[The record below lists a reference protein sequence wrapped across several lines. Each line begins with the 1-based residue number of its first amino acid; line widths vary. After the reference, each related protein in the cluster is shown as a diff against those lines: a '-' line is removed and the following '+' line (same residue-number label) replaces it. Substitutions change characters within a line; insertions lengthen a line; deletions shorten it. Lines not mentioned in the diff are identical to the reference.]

1 MVHWTRRQFL
11 RQAAVAGSLLGAGS
25 LPGRAPAAG
34 RGSGDPLYLG
44 FLGVG
49 GQGYENLNAMAKE
62 RVVALCDVDQNHLDR
77 ASAGFPK
84 ARKYADFRRLFEREK
99 GLDGV
104 VISTPDH
111 THAPAILMA
120 LKRGL
125 HVYCEKPLCHS
136 VHEARTLTEVA
147 LRRKVVTQMGTNVQ
161 SLESFLRTVELIWA
175 GAIGEVTEVH
185 VWTNRPLWPQG
196 EHRPVGEDLAPGHLD
211 WDLWLGPAP
220 YRPYKATYP
229 SGRFQG
235 QTVYHPSAWRG
246 WWDFGTGALGDIAPH
261 AMNVAFWALKL
272 GAPTS
277 VEPQSSG
284 MMPESFPDWSILRFQ
299 FPARGK
305 MPAVT
310 LTWYDGGLMP
320 PRPEELPPGAKMG
333 DTYGG
338 ALYIGDKGKIL
349 TGSHGANGLRIIPEE
364 KMIAYQRPPKTLPRS
379 IGHYAEWIAACKGGP
394 AAGSNFEYAA
404 PLTELVLLGC
414 AAVRSGE
421 KLYWDAENMR
431 FPNVPE
437 ADRYLRRDARAGW
450 SI

>member
-11 RQAAVAGSLLGAGS
+11 RQAAVAGSLLGAGR

-161 SLESFLRTVELIWA
+161 SLESFLRTVELIQA

-196 EHRPVGEDLAPGHLD
+196 EHRPVGEDLAPRHLD
-211 WDLWLGPAP
+211 WDLWIGPAP

-229 SGRFQG
+229 SGRFKG

-310 LTWYDGGLMP
+310 LTWYDGRKLPPADLTEGQRLP
-320 PRPEELPPGAKMG
+320 ENGVVFVGRKGRLLLCEPRPALLPARTFADYAWPPQTIPRRPEVRQDWLRAIKTGAEAGCHFGYSGPM
-333 DTYGG
+333 T
-338 ALYIGDKGKIL
+338 
-349 TGSHGANGLRIIPEE
+349 E
-364 KMIAYQRPPKTLPRS
+364 AY
-379 IGHYAEWIAACKGGP
+379 
-394 AAGSNFEYAA
+394 
-404 PLTELVLLGC
+404 LLGNV
-414 AAVRSGE
+414 ALRVGRRIQ
-421 KLYWDAENMR
+421 WDAAKFQVTNC
-431 FPNVPE
+431 PE
-437 ADRYLRRDARAGW
+437 ANQYLKREYRRGW
-450 SI
+450 T